1 MGGLLKRQD
10 EERWRKD
17 ARVVRTRA
25 ALRSALIA
33 LLTKND
39 FPDITVAMIVDEAE
53 VGYATF
59 FRHFADPTALLN
71 DIADAT
77 ISEFMTTMMPTLL
90 SADRLKVT
98 RALVDFIADR
108 TALCRALLIGGGEV
122 VRRDAMARSIEHGT
136 ALPMIFDPDIPLD
149 LAVTHAVNAIFA
161 SVAWWLGPGRGMK
174 RDKFAEM
181 LERLAMAPV
190 RS

>member
-122 VRRDAMARSIEHGT
+122 VRRDAMARAIEHGT